1 MNNKAFGESTK
12 IKVNIS
18 FEIEIDD
25 LEDLQTGIQALCSSV
40 SFPNIDSPDGIEY
53 HPKWVHDLV
62 ESYHD
67 NSYRDNRN
75 GELYAEYKNFQ
86 WDSRS
91 EICLDDQDDPP
102 SD

>member
-12 IKVNIS
+12 IKVDIS
-18 FEIEIDD
+18 FEIEIDN
-25 LEDLQTGIQALCSSV
+25 LEDLQRGIQALCSSV
-40 SFPNIDSPDGIEY
+40 SFPDIDNLDGKEY

-75 GELYAEYKNFQ
+75 GNLYAEYKNFQ
-86 WDSRS
+86 CDSRS
-91 EICLDDQDDPP
+91 EIFLDDQDDPP

>member
-1 MNNKAFGESTK
+1 MKNNVSKQSTK
-12 IKVNIS
+12 IKVDIS

-40 SFPNIDSPDGIEY
+40 SFPNIDNPDGKEY

-67 NSYRDNRN
+67 NSYLDNRN
-75 GELYAEYKNFQ
+75 GNLYAEYKNFQ
-86 WDSRS
+86 CDSRS
-91 EICLDDQDDPP
+91 EICLDDQYD
-102 SD
+102 